1 MALKED
7 YKDAVFAGLRKYK
20 MLDNGDGT
28 VSPVDMTEYET
39 AGDKFGAKDV
49 NAITKMVNCTGDAFD
64 PGRDYEAGDYTIY
77 DNTVWKFTTAHPAGE
92 WDESHVEKTRIL
104 VEIAE
109 QNKNFEA
116 LIEKLTVVEVDMTS
130 AKLNTD
136 VLASYPAGFYR
147 KNCVIIGISVYDRV
161 NNNYYSLFGDTTVTA
176 MLGSKVIVKTSQS
189 NYIGAGSK
197 IRVVLYKIA

>member
-1 MALKED
+1 MFSDNSIFFLI
-7 YKDAVFAGLRKYK
+7 
-20 MLDNGDGT
+20 LDNINHFANSAAHIHE
-28 VSPVDMTEYET
+28 VHFYFRCP
-39 AGDKFGAKDV
+39 
-49 NAITKMVNCTGDAFD
+49 NAL
-64 PGRDYEAGDYTIY
+64 
-77 DNTVWKFTTAHPAGE
+77 
-92 WDESHVEKTRIL
+92 S
-104 VEIAE
+104 
-109 QNKNFEA
+109 
-116 LIEKLTVVEVDMTS
+116 EKLTVVEVDMTS

>member
-1 MALKED
+1 MHRAVCAAL
-7 YKDAVFAGLRKYK
+7 V
-20 MLDNGDGT
+20 
-28 VSPVDMTEYET
+28 
-39 AGDKFGAKDV
+39 
-49 NAITKMVNCTGDAFD
+49 
-64 PGRDYEAGDYTIY
+64 
-77 DNTVWKFTTAHPAGE
+77 GE
-92 WDESHVEKTRIL
+92 LT
-104 VEIAE
+104 
-109 QNKNFEA
+109 
-116 LIEKLTVVEVDMTS
+116 EKLTVVEVDMTS

>member
-1 MALKED
+1 MIPMGSE
-7 YKDAVFAGLRKYK
+7 
-20 MLDNGDGT
+20 
-28 VSPVDMTEYET
+28 S
-39 AGDKFGAKDV
+39 
-49 NAITKMVNCTGDAFD
+49 C
-64 PGRDYEAGDYTIY
+64 
-77 DNTVWKFTTAHPAGE
+77 E
-92 WDESHVEKTRIL
+92 WPFVG
-104 VEIAE
+104 

-176 MLGSKVIVKTSQS
+176 MLGANVIVKTSQS